1 MKAQQAKQTEI
12 WAIDANGPYKTNE
25 YDFIIESATKTTT
38 PDGVGYADFIREVD
52 AKLYTHNE
60 SGEEFTEQELQD
72 YNIYDTDVEYIGNR
86 SQWELRTWHR
96 DGRSH
101 LIDTFDNEED
111 AEDRLWAMHMAD
123 FEADDQR
130 DTAYYMTEAE
140 AKQAWREAYIQD

>member
-1 MKAQQAKQTEI
+1 MKAQHAKQTEI

-25 YDFIIESATKTTT
+25 YDFIMESATETTT
-38 PDGVGYADFIREVD
+38 PNGVGYADFIREVD
-52 AKLYTHNE
+52 VKIYLHPETK
-60 SGEEFTEQELQD
+60 EELTETEAEGLP
-72 YNIYDTDVEYIGNR
+72 DTEYIGNR

-96 DGRSH
+96 GGRSH

-111 AEDRLWAMHMAD
+111 AEDRLWAMRMAD